1 MPDEP
6 GAPRPV
12 LLPGFFMETG
22 GGGHDADRRSGR
34 FSGLARASSSFF
46 RRGNSLTPPTKRAG
60 ADGNAVN
67 LRQDTVLRSGA
78 LSKQN
83 RMRVWQPRWMV
94 LEPQYLSYYEMGK
107 ARPVVAKGTV
117 EAVGRPKGVILL
129 ADCVARTIASG
140 GADFE
145 LQAPTRSYKLRAAD
159 DADRHEWVRLINQAA
174 SRARAGQPA
183 SSVLEEGDADDSDD
197 DDAAPTPRG
206 AADGGT
212 AAVLADGC
220 AEAFGREGL
229 AVLHEG
235 WLEKLG
241 AERLNMRW
249 RRRWCVLAER
259 VGAAADGTPPAS
271 PTAGVEGEQSLYYLV
286 APGMPPGS
294 CKGKIELAHVTSV
307 DTLAPADDSAASDGG
322 ASGPLAA
329 VAAAAAS
336 AAADGASGAG
346 GGSLSPVE
354 LSFLATKSESYGTL
368 DAVDAPAPATAGGRH
383 GSVMAAIGGAAA
395 GGRHTSIAS
404 GAGGSAT
411 IRVVTAKRVW
421 RLRAATAP
429 DHAAWVQALQQ
440 CIASVTEPASAKEA
454 SDPSSGWTP
463 LGRSSIVAGL
473 TGAARKGSARKGSA
487 AG

>member
-145 LQAPTRSYKLRAAD
+145 LQAPTRAYKLRAAD

-206 AADGGT
+206 AADGGA

-271 PTAGVEGEQSLYYLV
+271 PTAGVEGEQSLYSWWL
-286 APGMPPGS
+286 PGCRPGAARARSSWRTSRRSTRSRLPTTVPPPT
-294 CKGKIELAHVTSV
+294 A
-307 DTLAPADDSAASDGG
+307 APA
-322 ASGPLAA
+322 PLAA

-336 AAADGASGAG
+336 AAAEGASGAG

>member
-94 LEPQYLSYYEMGK
+94 LEPQYLSYYEIGK
-107 ARPVVAKGTV
+107 ARPVLAKGTV

-197 DDAAPTPRG
+197 DDASS
-206 AADGGT
+206 
-212 AAVLADGC
+212 
-220 AEAFGREGL
+220 E
-229 AVLHEG
+229 
-235 WLEKLG
+235 
-241 AERLNMRW
+241 
-249 RRRWCVLAER
+249 
-259 VGAAADGTPPAS
+259 
-271 PTAGVEGEQSLYYLV
+271 
-286 APGMPPGS
+286 
-294 CKGKIELAHVTSV
+294 
-307 DTLAPADDSAASDGG
+307 
-322 ASGPLAA
+322 
-329 VAAAAAS
+329 
-336 AAADGASGAG
+336 DGA
-346 GGSLSPVE
+346 
-354 LSFLATKSESYGTL
+354 
-368 DAVDAPAPATAGGRH
+368 
-383 GSVMAAIGGAAA
+383 
-395 GGRHTSIAS
+395 
-404 GAGGSAT
+404 
-411 IRVVTAKRVW
+411 
-421 RLRAATAP
+421 
-429 DHAAWVQALQQ
+429 
-440 CIASVTEPASAKEA
+440 
-454 SDPSSGWTP
+454 
-463 LGRSSIVAGL
+463 
-473 TGAARKGSARKGSA
+473 
-487 AG
+487 